1 MSLIRICESEDFF
14 VDYDRERGMY
24 RVSVF
29 KDNHFAD
36 EYWFD
41 CYEERELSSNEERL
55 RLYWKIFLRGAAEL
69 IEYMRKNYTNGIFPS
84 DMTDILKEFCKQF
97 GEIKE
102 LNVGVNNY
110 EM

>member
-1 MSLIRICESEDFF
+1 MSLIRISESDDWI

-24 RVSVF
+24 RVSYF
-29 KDNHFAD
+29 EDNHFKD

-41 CYEERELSSNEERL
+41 CFEERELGSNEEAL
-55 RLYWKIFLRGAAEL
+55 RFYFKVFIRGAVEL
-69 IEYMRKNYTNGIFPS
+69 IEYMRKNYRNGIFPS

-102 LNVGVNNY
+102 ISK
-110 EM
+110 